1 MKNPFRHRKQI
12 RKHENA
18 HKQHAQALQ
27 SGNASM
33 TRIGAPAPNALVF
46 PKNPTTN
53 VVFSTNPR
61 YYEGMSGKEE
71 KMNKSHRIAMAQ
83 ALIAELAEAVE
94 RHGDTSGT
102 RRLRATVARMVAELL
117 A

>member
-1 MKNPFRHRKQI
+1 MRNPFRHRQQI
-12 RKHENA
+12 RKRKKVTTPNPFSENKTFT
-18 HKQHAQALQ
+18 HI
-27 SGNASM
+27 G
-33 TRIGAPAPNALVF
+33 RIGAGSPNAQMF
-46 PKNPTTN
+46 QKNPTTN

-61 YYEGMSGKEE
+61 YPEGMSGKEG

-102 RRLRATVARMVAELL
+102 QRLRAMVARMVAELL